1 MKTKL
6 LLNEMALCL
15 MFFFSACGGD
25 KVDTE
30 ITDGE
35 QAQVET
41 PVEVAEPTYAEMLG
55 WEKGTRALILHVDDA
70 GMSHD
75 SNVGTW
81 RALDDGAANSV
92 SIMMPCPWVPE
103 FAKYVRENPE
113 ADAGL
118 HLTLTSEWDYLR
130 WPPLAGKPVVP
141 GLTDEQGCL
150 WGNVEL
156 VVQNASPDEVEIE
169 IRAQIER
176 ARNIGFEPT
185 HMDSH
190 MGTLFA
196 TPAFLERYIKV
207 GIEEQIPV
215 MFPGGHNT
223 YISKESPDANSAEY
237 KALGKKIWDGGLP
250 VLDDLYADTYAFKEL
265 NKVDK
270 FVEIIRG
277 TKPGVTMIILH
288 CTQPFE
294 NFKHISPTSET
305 LRHGDLLAM
314 LDPRIKEVIKEE
326 GIVMTTFREMKKRRD
341 ALKPVMPEVTETV
354 DAQD

>member
-1 MKTKL
+1 MIKIIRYT
-6 LLNEMALCL
+6 MALCL
-15 MFFFSACGGD
+15 MVFLSACSNDATNTNDGNEALEA
-25 KVDTE
+25 TE
-30 ITDGE
+30 V
-35 QAQVET
+35 AVEN
-41 PVEVAEPTYAEMLG
+41 AEPTYAERLG

-81 RALDDGAANSV
+81 RALDEGAANSV

-113 ADAGL
+113 VDAGL

-150 WGNVEL
+150 WDNVGL
-156 VVQNASPDEVEIE
+156 VVENATPDEVEIE

-196 TPAFLERYIKV
+196 TPEFLERYIKV

-223 YISKESPDANSAEY
+223 YISKETPDANSAEY
-237 KALGKKIWDGGLP
+237 KALAKKIWDGGLP

-265 NKVDK
+265 HKVDK

-277 TKPGVTMIILH
+277 TKPGITMVILH

-294 NFKHISPTSET
+294 NFKHISPSSET

-314 LDPRIKEVIKEE
+314 LDPRIKEVIEEE
-326 GIVMTTFREMKKRRD
+326 GIVMTTFREMKQRRD
-341 ALKPVMPEVTETV
+341 ALKPVEPEEA
-354 DAQD
+354 DATAAQE

>member
-1 MKTKL
+1 MKLNQIIPRVGASL
-6 LLNEMALCL
+6 LLVL
-15 MFFFSACGGD
+15 SACNGQPAPSD
-25 KVDTE
+25 SPDAKALE
-30 ITDGE
+30 
-35 QAQVET
+35 
-41 PVEVAEPTYAEMLG
+41 EVIPAEPTYAEKLG

-75 SNVGTW
+75 ANVGTW
-81 RALDDGAANSV
+81 RALDEGAANSV

-113 ADAGL
+113 VDAGL

-141 GLTDEQGCL
+141 GLVDEQGAL
-150 WGNVEL
+150 WDNVGL
-156 VVQNASPDEVEIE
+156 VVANASADEVETE
-169 IRAQIER
+169 IRAQIDR
-176 ARNIGFEPT
+176 ARNLGFEPT

-196 TPAFLERYIKV
+196 DDAFLERYIKV

-223 YISKESPDANSAEY
+223 YISNESENAQSEEY
-237 KALGKKIWDGGLP
+237 KALGKMIWDGGLP

-265 NKVDK
+265 HKVEK
-270 FVEIIRG
+270 FVDIIRG
-277 TKPGVTMIILH
+277 TQPGVTMVILH

-294 NFKHISPTSET
+294 NFKHISPSSET

-314 LDPRIKEVIKEE
+314 LDPRIKEVIEEE
-326 GIVMTTFREMKKRRD
+326 GIVMTTFRELKQRRD
-341 ALKPVMPEVTETV
+341 DIKVHEIKQPA
-354 DAQD
+354 DAPKIP